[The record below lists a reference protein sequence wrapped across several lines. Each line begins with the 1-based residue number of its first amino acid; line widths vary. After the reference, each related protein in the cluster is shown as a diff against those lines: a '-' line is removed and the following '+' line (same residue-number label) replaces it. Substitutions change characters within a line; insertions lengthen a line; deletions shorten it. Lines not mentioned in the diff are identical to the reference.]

1 MRFIYTLLLALAL
14 FSFSGAAEILPEF
27 FGDKHEHCSV
37 ENGDCDKEDQS
48 ENEGTNEQE
57 DEPGKESI
65 VDAQLFIF
73 VSQTSNWL
81 SIEAD
86 ALRQFS
92 YSPEDHSPPP
102 ELI

>member
-1 MRFIYTLLLALAL
+1 MRFSYTLLLALAL

-37 ENGDCDKEDQS
+37 KNGDCDKEDQS
-48 ENEGTNEQE
+48 ENEDTNEQE

-73 VSQTSNWL
+73 VSQTSNCL
-81 SIEAD
+81 FDQVGAPRE
-86 ALRQFS
+86 FS
-92 YSPEDHSPPP
+92 YSPKDHSPPP